1 MQKIESNGTNKLY
14 QLAQKYG
21 ANSKQVEK
29 EREKELRKARQDY
42 IAQEYKDQ
50 VAANS
55 KISKYV
61 QQGAD
66 TQKKIYEKLIKDK
79 GKLDTQDLKA
89 TQKSADKSIV
99 QPLNQLRKRVMK
111 LSRMQTVSIRKPL
124 RQLKKSTKSIIRF
137 LRKV

>member
-1 MQKIESNGTNKLY
+1 MVSILLHSGCRQSWHVGDIWA
-14 QLAQKYG
+14 AQPS
-21 ANSKQVEK
+21 ANSNQVEK
-29 EREKELRKARQDY
+29 EREKELRKARQGY

-89 TQKSADKSIV
+89 TQKSADKKYRAAVEPAKKTRDEVVKNKQMDMNMNEVS
-99 QPLNQLRKRVMK
+99 
-111 LSRMQTVSIRKPL
+111 LSLLV
-124 RQLKKSTKSIIRF
+124 
-137 LRKV
+137 